1 MQIMVTLI
9 AKVLDKGE
17 KLKLFEMLQKDL
29 NISSKNIKR
38 EETKRLRCP
47 LNFVSVYAG
56 SRFLS
61 CLKVTHWVTT
71 FFIKCSRVNKQKLF

>member
-38 EETKRLRCP
+38 EENSHLEP
-47 LNFVSVYAG
+47 FFV
-56 SRFLS
+56 L
-61 CLKVTHWVTT
+61 WVTSK
-71 FFIKCSRVNKQKLF
+71 FFCFILAKGVLN